1 MPQVHYSASAAQD
14 LVEHSDFIA
23 RDKPVAAYD
32 WVNQIESTCQVL
44 AENPNI
50 GQARR
55 SHGFGDCR
63 SFTQGNYVIF
73 FRAVANG
80 IEVIRIVRGERDLDR
95 L

>member
-1 MPQVHYSASAAQD
+1 MPQVHFSASAAQD
-14 LVEHSDFIA
+14 LFEHSEFIA
-23 RDKPVAAYD
+23 SDKPVAAYD
-32 WVNQIESTCQVL
+32 WVDQIESTCQIL
-44 AENPNI
+44 AKNPNI
-50 GQARR
+50 GQARQ

-73 FRAVANG
+73 FRAVEDG